1 MMKRTFILILFI
13 AGTAVL
19 TSFIP
24 SHKKTAEQAKP
35 KIGLKTIIIDPGHG
49 GSDNGAR
56 GLFST
61 EDEVSLEVSL
71 KLGEAIQKEYP
82 DIKLIFTRTTD
93 MFPGYKNNVND
104 ALHYRADLANKSG
117 GDLFI
122 AVHCNAA
129 GKAPGGWNAKR
140 VTGYR
145 NQTKKVKVKKKW
157 VTRTVKVPIYETY
170 WQENLV
176 KGTETYIWAVS
187 KNDAKV
193 SSISKSTEEE
203 EYGEQDST
211 LTVEIPNPNDPIEKA
226 RLLLYAQNYF
236 RKSYQFADYIEKGF
250 KDQGRV
256 DRGGVKQR
264 NNKGIWVLQA
274 TGMPSVLVEI
284 GFITN
289 RDEEKYINS
298 DEGQSE
304 IVQNILGAVRSYKER
319 LEGKPVP
326 TETNTNKR

>member
-1 MMKRTFILILFI
+1 MMNRTFVLTLFI
-13 AGTAVL
+13 TGTAIL
-19 TSFIP
+19 TSFIKP
-24 SHKKTAEQAKP
+24 SYNATELPKP
-35 KIGLKTIIIDPGHG
+35 KAGLKTIIIDPGHG

-61 EDEVSLEVSL
+61 EDQVSLEVSM
-71 KLGEAIQKEYP
+71 KLGEAIQKEFP

-93 MFPGYKNNVND
+93 IFPGYKNNVNE
-104 ALHYRADLANKSG
+104 ALRYRADLANKSG

-122 AVHCNAA
+122 AIHCNAA
-129 GKAPGGWNAKR
+129 GRAPGGWNAKR
-140 VTGYR
+140 VTGYK
-145 NQTKKVKVKKKW
+145 NQTKRVKVKKKW
-157 VTRTVKVPIYETY
+157 VTKTVRVPVYETY

-176 KGTETYIWAVS
+176 RGTETYIWAVS
-187 KNDAKV
+187 KNDEKV

-203 EYGEQDST
+203 EYGEQDS
-211 LTVEIPNPNDPIEKA
+211 LITVEIPNPNDPIEKA

-250 KDQGRV
+250 KEQGRV

-289 RDEEKYINS
+289 REEEKYINS
-298 DEGQSE
+298 DEGQGE
-304 IVQNILGAVRSYKER
+304 IVQNILSAVRSYKER
-319 LEGKPVP
+319 LEGRPAP
-326 TETNTNKR
+326 AETNTNKR

>member
-1 MMKRTFILILFI
+1 MMKRTFIVILFI
-13 AGTAVL
+13 TGAAIL
-19 TSFIP
+19 TSFIKP
-24 SHKKTAEQAKP
+24 SHKTAEQPKP
-35 KIGLKTIIIDPGHG
+35 KAGLKTIIIDPGHG
-49 GSDNGAR
+49 GADNGAR

-61 EDEVSLEVSL
+61 EDDVSLEVSL
-71 KLGEAIQKEYP
+71 KLGDAIQKEFP

-93 MFPGYKNNVND
+93 IFPGYKNNVND

-122 AVHCNAA
+122 AIHCNAA

-140 VTGYR
+140 VKGYR
-145 NQTKKVKVKKKW
+145 NQTKRVKVKKKW
-157 VTRTVKVPIYETY
+157 VTKTVRVPIYETY

-187 KNDAKV
+187 KNDEKV
-193 SSISKSTEEE
+193 SSISKSTEDE
-203 EYGEQDST
+203 EYGEQDS
-211 LTVEIPNPNDPIEKA
+211 LINVEIPNPNDPIEKA

-236 RKSYQFADYIEKGF
+236 RKSYQFADFIEKGF
-250 KDQGRV
+250 KEQGRV

-289 RDEEKYINS
+289 REEEKYINS
-298 DEGQSE
+298 DTGQGE
-304 IVQNILGAVRSYKER
+304 IVQNILNALRSYKDR
-319 LEGKPVP
+319 LEGRTTPAEVNP
-326 TETNTNKR
+326 NKR

>member
-1 MMKRTFILILFI
+1 MKRTFIFLFLFT
-13 AGTAVL
+13 GSAVF
-19 TSFIP
+19 TSFIKPVSTAAP
-24 SHKKTAEQAKP
+24 SEKP
-35 KIGLKTIIIDPGHG
+35 KAGLKTIIIDPGHG
-49 GSDNGAR
+49 GSDNGAK

-61 EDEVSLEVSL
+61 EDQVSLEVSM
-71 KLGEAIQKEYP
+71 KLGEAIQKEFP
-82 DIKLIFTRTTD
+82 DIKLVFTRTTD
-93 MFPGYKNNVND
+93 IFPGYKNNVNE
-104 ALHYRADLANKSG
+104 ALRYRADLANKSG

-122 AVHCNAA
+122 AIHCNAA

-140 VTGYR
+140 VTHYVNKTR
-145 NQTKKVKVKKKW
+145 KVKVKKKW
-157 VTRTVKVPIYETY
+157 VTKTVKVPVYETY

-187 KNDAKV
+187 KNDDKV
-193 SSISKSTEEE
+193 SSISKSAAEEE

-211 LTVEIPNPNDPIEKA
+211 LTVEIPNPNDPVEKA

-236 RKSYQFADYIEKGF
+236 RKSFQFADLIEKGF
-250 KDQGRV
+250 KEQGRV

-298 DEGQSE
+298 DVGQSE
-304 IVQNILGAVRSYKER
+304 IVQNIMSALRTYKDR
-319 LEGKPVP
+319 LEGRLTPV
-326 TETNTNKR
+326 ENSSNKR

>member
-1 MMKRTFILILFI
+1 MMKRTFIFIFLFV
-13 AGTAVL
+13 GTTLL
-19 TSFIP
+19 TSFIAP
-24 SHKKTAEQAKP
+24 PAEAIQKP
-35 KIGLKTIIIDPGHG
+35 KAGLRTIIIDPGHG
-49 GSDNGAR
+49 GFDNGAK

-61 EDEVSLEVSL
+61 EDQVSLEVSL
-71 KLGEAIQKEYP
+71 KLGEAIQKEFP
-82 DIKLIFTRTTD
+82 DIKIIFTRTTD
-93 MFPGYKNNVND
+93 VMAGNKSNKEEG
-104 ALHYRADLANKSG
+104 LRYRADLANRSG

-129 GKAPGGWNAKR
+129 GRAPGGWYAKR
-140 VTGYR
+140 VIGYKYQNKR
-145 NQTKKVKVKKKW
+145 VKVKKKW
-157 VTRTVKVPIYETY
+157 VTRKVKVPTYETY

-193 SSISKSTEEE
+193 SSISKNEDEEL
-203 EYGEQDST
+203 YGEQDST
-211 LTVEIPNPNDPIEKA
+211 LTVEIPNPNDPVEKA

-236 RKSYQFADYIEKGF
+236 RKSYQFADLIEKGF
-250 KDQGRV
+250 REQNRV

-264 NNKGIWVLQA
+264 NEKGIWVLQA

-298 DEGQSE
+298 DDGQEE
-304 IVQNILGAVRSYKER
+304 IVNNIVSAIKQYKDR
-319 LEGKPVP
+319 LEGRLTPLEGSGK
-326 TETNTNKR
+326 

>member
-1 MMKRTFILILFI
+1 MMKRTFIFIFLFV
-13 AGTAVL
+13 GTTLL
-19 TSFIP
+19 TSFIVP
-24 SHKKTAEQAKP
+24 APEAIQKP
-35 KIGLKTIIIDPGHG
+35 KAGLRTIIIDPGHG
-49 GSDNGAR
+49 GFDNGAK

-61 EDEVSLEVSL
+61 EDQVSLEVSL
-71 KLGEAIQKEYP
+71 KLGEAIQKEFP
-82 DIKLIFTRTTD
+82 DMKIIFTRTTD
-93 MFPGYKNNVND
+93 VMAGNKSNKEEG
-104 ALHYRADLANKSG
+104 LRYRADLANRSG

-129 GKAPGGWNAKR
+129 GRAPGGWYAKR
-140 VTGYR
+140 VIGYKYQNKR
-145 NQTKKVKVKKKW
+145 VKVKKKW
-157 VTRTVKVPIYETY
+157 VTRKVKVPTYETY

-193 SSISKSTEEE
+193 SSISKNEDEEL
-203 EYGEQDST
+203 YGEQDST
-211 LTVEIPNPNDPIEKA
+211 LTVEIPNPNDPVEKA

-236 RKSYQFADYIEKGF
+236 RKSYQFADLIEKGF
-250 KDQGRV
+250 REQNRV

-264 NNKGIWVLQA
+264 NEKGIWVLQA

-298 DEGQSE
+298 EEGQDA
-304 IVQNILGAVRSYKER
+304 IVGNIVSSIKQYKDR
-319 LEGKPVP
+319 LEGRLTPLEGGSK
-326 TETNTNKR
+326 

>member
-1 MMKRTFILILFI
+1 MMKRTFIFVLIFTGLV
-13 AGTAVL
+13 VL
-19 TSFIP
+19 TSFIVP
-24 SHKKTAEQAKP
+24 APRPPVQKP
-35 KIGLKTIIIDPGHG
+35 KAGLRTIIIDPGHG

-61 EDEVSLEVSL
+61 EDAVSLEVSL
-71 KLGEAIQKEYP
+71 KLGEAIQKEFP

-93 MFPGYKNNVND
+93 IFPGYKNNVND
-104 ALHYRADLANKSG
+104 ALRYRADLANKSG

-140 VTGYR
+140 ITGYTNKQR
-145 NQTKKVKVKKKW
+145 RVKVKKKW
-157 VTRTVKVPIYETY
+157 VTKTVKVPIYQTY

-187 KNDAKV
+187 KNDDKV
-193 SSISKSTEEE
+193 NSISKSAEEE

-211 LTVEIPNPNDPIEKA
+211 LTIEIPNPNDPVEKA

-236 RKSYQFADYIEKGF
+236 RKSYQFADLIEKGF
-250 KDQGRV
+250 KEQGRV

-289 RDEEKYINS
+289 REEEKYINS
-298 DEGQSE
+298 DEGQKE
-304 IVQNILGAVRSYKER
+304 IVQNIVTALRAYKDK
-319 LEGKPVP
+319 LEGRTTPAD
-326 TETNTNKR
+326 TNASRE

>member
-24 SHKKTAEQAKP
+24 SHKKTTEQKKP

-49 GSDNGAR
+49 GFDNGAR

-93 MFPGYKNNVND
+93 IMPGNKTNKD
-104 ALHYRADLANKSG
+104 QGLRYRADLANKSG

-122 AVHCNAA
+122 AIHCNAA
-129 GKAPGGWNAKR
+129 GRAPGGWNAKR
-140 VTGYR
+140 VIGYR
-145 NQTKKVKVKKKW
+145 SQAKKVKVKKKW

-187 KNDAKV
+187 KNDEKV

-211 LTVEIPNPNDPIEKA
+211 LTVEIPNSNDPIEKA

-250 KDQGRV
+250 KDQDRV

-298 DEGQSE
+298 DEGQGE
-304 IVQNILGAVRSYKER
+304 IVQNILTAIRSYKER

-326 TETNTNKR
+326 TESNTNKR

>member
-1 MMKRTFILILFI
+1 MMKRTFIFFVLITGSAL
-13 AGTAVL
+13 L
-19 TSFIP
+19 TSFVQPGQPIP
-24 SHKKTAEQAKP
+24 VAQKP
-35 KIGLKTIIIDPGHG
+35 KAGLRTIIIDPGHG

-61 EDEVSLEVSL
+61 EDQVSLEVSM

-93 MFPGYKNNVND
+93 IFPGHKNNVNE
-104 ALHYRADLANKSG
+104 ALRYRADLANKSG

-122 AVHCNAA
+122 AIHCNAA

-145 NQTKKVKVKKKW
+145 NQTKKVKVKRKW

-187 KNDAKV
+187 KNDDKV
-193 SSISKSTEEE
+193 NSISKSSDEE
-203 EYGEQDST
+203 EYGEQDS
-211 LTVEIPNPNDPIEKA
+211 LITVEIPNPNDPVEKA

-236 RKSYQFADYIEKGF
+236 RKSFQFADLIEKGF

-289 RDEEKYINS
+289 REEEKYINS
-298 DEGQSE
+298 EDGQTE
-304 IVQNILGAVRSYKER
+304 IVGNIMSALKTYKDR
-319 LEGKPVP
+319 LEGRLTPV
-326 TETNTNKR
+326 ETSTNKR